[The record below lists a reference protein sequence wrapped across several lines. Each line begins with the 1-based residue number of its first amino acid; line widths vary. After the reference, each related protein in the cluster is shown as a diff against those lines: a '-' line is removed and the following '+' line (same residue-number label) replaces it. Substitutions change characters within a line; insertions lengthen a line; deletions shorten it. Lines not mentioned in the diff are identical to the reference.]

1 VDYIKIESFCTA
13 EETINGVKIKPTE
26 CEKIFANYSSD
37 RGLMSRI
44 LRNSKIITKS
54 NSI

>member
-37 RGLMSRI
+37 RGSDTQNAYKEL
-44 LRNSKIITKS
+44 KKS
-54 NSI
+54 